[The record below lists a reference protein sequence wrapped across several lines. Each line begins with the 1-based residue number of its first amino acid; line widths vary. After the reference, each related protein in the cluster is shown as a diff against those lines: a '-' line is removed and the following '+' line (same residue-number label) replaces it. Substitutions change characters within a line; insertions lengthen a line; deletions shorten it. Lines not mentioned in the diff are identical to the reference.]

1 VQGVSGHDSAIFW
14 RCCDMSCISGF
25 VDNVIFSYNGPC
37 GDMMLPQHRH
47 LLQRHA
53 ARPCP
58 SGKPTID

>member
-1 VQGVSGHDSAIFW
+1 
-14 RCCDMSCISGF
+14 MSCMSGF
-25 VDNVIFSYNGPC
+25 VDNVMFSYNGPC